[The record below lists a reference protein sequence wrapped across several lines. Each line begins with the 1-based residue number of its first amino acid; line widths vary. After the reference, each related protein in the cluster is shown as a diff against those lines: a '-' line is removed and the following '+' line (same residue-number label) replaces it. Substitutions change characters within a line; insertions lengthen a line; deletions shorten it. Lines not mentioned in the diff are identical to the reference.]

1 MIKDILKRST
11 AGLLSALT
19 LLTTVPLSGAVDGG
33 IMPLAEEDNEASSI
47 VINVGEVYNIADKG
61 VQKAWFQQNG
71 APRNVWPMFTEASD
85 GTEIRAYCADHSKG
99 NPGTSGMPYTVTSR
113 VSDMHV
119 YGVAV
124 RSDARMTLNQLISF
138 AGSPITKENFTEDM
152 YFSASQA
159 AIWCALGDAQI
170 AANSSYGVS
179 YASSTSLGYRAAGKT
194 LSASSTSEAL
204 TLFAAIKMLEYGN
217 EFYNTWGT
225 NGKGHA
231 PWVGA
236 TINYTP
242 GNVEYTPAAQKTGSV
257 DLPQGIVNSGIF
269 AEKEID
275 GQQYMVLPIAAAS
288 ATFVRGD
295 GEYGQ
300 IFVRADNMPSGA
312 FLMDSEGNKSYDDG
326 GSQRLTLAKVQR
338 NDDLY
343 KNGNDMAYGE
353 TFLFCIPKA
362 TAEQMDADQ
371 DALTTKIV
379 TSMNVD
385 RYNVYAAST
394 TSSGVQPVIMVEPAV
409 QKLSNE
415 LQFNSNPLP
424 TQEKVN
430 LKILKT
436 DKDGAPLQGCT
447 FKITYQKDG
456 AQKTDEQTTNGNGE
470 AAFLDLPL
478 NTDVTIKETAAP
490 EGYTLLP
497 DKVVNTGTGDKT
509 VEVNLANSDDH
520 VFKVHKV
527 SSADNRNLM
536 GAKFEVKGIDNDFVN
551 TYTTD
556 ALGEFT
562 IQGRDLPTGS
572 FEVYEIAAPE
582 GYATDGADIQTFSWD
597 NTRDVTLTFKNA
609 PLPGIQIYK
618 YDKDSKEP
626 LAGATFEIR
635 RDGQVLQTV
644 KTDVNGYAKVYNL
657 PKGFYQVVEVEPPQG
672 YLKDEV
678 EHEVYIDPSA
688 DPTQIV
694 REVNVPNTKKLS
706 IRIVKIDK
714 ETKVP
719 LEGFTFDVYYNDA
732 HLTSVTTDENGEAML
747 ENLQPGTYRVHETDG
762 DTDHYNLD
770 APDQTV
776 ELIKDQA
783 EIPTL
788 TFENTVKKH
797 FGIYKID
804 EETKVPLEGV
814 TFEIW
819 KDGRLLGNYTTDKS
833 GRIWLPYAEPGT
845 YQAKEVITDPRYIL
859 NETTFTIENNSEYP
873 TFFTIPNTRKKDI
886 IVKKIDLD
894 TGKPM
899 QGVVFEGFKDG
910 KSIGMFTTGP
920 DGTFTIDYAEP
931 GTYKFVERHTL
942 AGYELST
949 VVLEGEHTTDRDLVL
964 TLDNVEQK
972 SFIVKKIDSET
983 KETLAGVQ
991 FKIWRDGV
999 LLGDYTT
1006 DENGRIE
1013 IKNAPAGTYKVQEV
1027 KTLKE
1032 YILNDEELEI
1042 EHTTV
1047 KDTELTVE
1055 NTKKPGLLIQKIDAE
1070 TRKPLKDAVFKLT
1083 KANGDVVKEDII
1095 TGEDGAAFVEGLE
1108 AGDYIV
1114 TEITAPGGYL
1124 IDNTPHPVSLEEGKT
1139 YTLTL
1144 ENTKKP
1150 GLLIKKIDSQT
1161 KKPLQGATFEI
1172 TRGDGSVVRES
1183 VTTDADGVIHLPE
1196 LDTGTFI
1203 ITEVS
1208 APDGYAID
1216 ETPKTVEIR
1225 AGQTYEV
1232 TFTNTKKSGFTIKKI
1247 DEDTRQPLKNAI
1259 FSISKAN
1266 GEIVK
1271 DRAETDANGVI
1282 TLTGLPDCTLI
1293 VTEIEAPDGYIL
1305 QDMPKTIEVKA
1316 GGQYEMT
1323 FTNKRAYGLQIRKVI
1338 KGTNQPLDGCTFTV
1352 EKANG
1357 EMVGS
1362 YTTDFSGLA
1371 TVTGL
1376 EDGVYIVTEVSCPEG
1391 YRLDP
1396 EPQNVI
1402 VKAGE
1407 LATVTF
1413 ENEKLAGVRIKK
1425 IDAVTGEGICG
1436 VRFLIKDEHNNLIG
1450 EYSTDQDGY
1459 IELDDLLTDGKS
1471 EIKIKVEEIAAA
1483 EGYVLD
1489 DTVRTLRIRRGETT
1503 ELVVENTPILG
1514 QIQVV
1519 KKSAQDN
1526 PVTNQPKGSLLEGA
1540 VFEITNADTGRVVDT
1555 MTSDSRGIAASNPIP
1570 LGRYY
1575 VQEIQAPR
1583 FYQLNSE
1590 KVEVKLKVEGDVV
1603 RIEMYNDAAN
1613 INTSI
1618 EKTGNYTVDAGSNMR
1633 YDFTNIANNSNVPLD
1648 NFFWHD
1654 RIPTDAVRAGTLT
1667 TGTYN
1672 TRVWYKITYK
1682 TNEND
1687 YRTLADNLLST
1698 NRYSF
1703 KIDSGSLK
1711 LASGEYVTDIRFEF
1725 GTVPAGFKMTE
1736 KATLL
1741 VYVPAYMSGGYN
1753 IINRADC
1760 GGSYQGEWD
1769 NSTSTWVTKIYRAPT
1784 YTKPTLPQTG
1794 F

>member
-1 MIKDILKRST
+1 
-11 AGLLSALT
+11 
-19 LLTTVPLSGAVDGG
+19 
-33 IMPLAEEDNEASSI
+33 
-47 VINVGEVYNIADKG
+47 
-61 VQKAWFQQNG
+61 
-71 APRNVWPMFTEASD
+71 
-85 GTEIRAYCADHSKG
+85 
-99 NPGTSGMPYTVTSR
+99 
-113 VSDMHV
+113 
-119 YGVAV
+119 
-124 RSDARMTLNQLISF
+124 
-138 AGSPITKENFTEDM
+138 
-152 YFSASQA
+152 
-159 AIWCALGDAQI
+159 
-170 AANSSYGVS
+170 
-179 YASSTSLGYRAAGKT
+179 
-194 LSASSTSEAL
+194 
-204 TLFAAIKMLEYGN
+204 
-217 EFYNTWGT
+217 
-225 NGKGHA
+225 
-231 PWVGA
+231 
-236 TINYTP
+236 
-242 GNVEYTPAAQKTGSV
+242 
-257 DLPQGIVNSGIF
+257 
-269 AEKEID
+269 
-275 GQQYMVLPIAAAS
+275 
-288 ATFVRGD
+288 
-295 GEYGQ
+295 
-300 IFVRADNMPSGA
+300 
-312 FLMDSEGNKSYDDG
+312 
-326 GSQRLTLAKVQR
+326 
-338 NDDLY
+338 
-343 KNGNDMAYGE
+343 
-353 TFLFCIPKA
+353 
-362 TAEQMDADQ
+362 
-371 DALTTKIV
+371 
-379 TSMNVD
+379 MNVD
-385 RYNVYAAST
+385 RYNVFAAST
-394 TSSGVQPVIMVEPAV
+394 NSSYVQPILLVEPAV
-409 QKLSNE
+409 RVTSAKIAFSSQTPVE
-415 LQFNSNPLP
+415 D
-424 TQEKVN
+424 KVS
-430 LKILKT
+430 LKVLKT
-436 DKDGAPLQGCT
+436 DASGAPLQGCT
-447 FKITYQKDG
+447 FQINYQDG
-456 AQKTDEQTTNGNGE
+456 EQKTREGTTDGNGE
-470 AAFLDLPL
+470 VVFDRLLL
-478 NTDVTIKETAAP
+478 NTDVTVKETEAP

-497 DKVVNTGTGDKT
+497 DKVINTGSAGGKT
-509 VEVNLANSDDH
+509 LEFTFANSDDH

-527 SSADNRNLM
+527 SSADGRNLM
-536 GAKFEVKGIDNDFVN
+536 GATFEVRGIDNDYKN
-551 TYTTD
+551 TFTTD

-562 IQGRDLPTGS
+562 IQGRDLPVGS
-572 FEVYEIAAPE
+572 YEVYEIAAPE
-582 GYATDGADIQTFSWD
+582 GYMTDGSDIQTFSWD

-618 YDKDSKEP
+618 YDKDSKMP
-626 LAGATFEIR
+626 LQGATFEIR

-644 KTDVNGYAKVYNL
+644 KTDVNGYARMTNL
-657 PKGFYQVVEVEPPQG
+657 KAGFYQVVEVEPPQG

-678 EHEVYIDPSA
+678 VHEVYIDPTA
-688 DPTQIV
+688 DPTQLI

-714 ETKVP
+714 ESKVP

-732 HLTSVTTDENGEAML
+732 HLTSVTTDANGEAML

-776 ELIKDQA
+776 ELVKDQA

-804 EETKVPLEGV
+804 AETKKPLQGV

-819 KDGRLLGNYTTDKS
+819 KDGTLLGNYTTDEH

-845 YQAKEVITDPRYIL
+845 YQAKETITDPRYVL

-873 TFFTIPNTRKKDI
+873 TFFTIPNVMKKDI
-886 IVKKIDLD
+886 TVTKIDKD

-899 QGVVFEGFKDG
+899 QGVVFEATRDG
-910 KSIGMFTTGP
+910 KSIGYFTTGP
-920 DGTFTIDYAEP
+920 DGSFTIPYADS
-931 GTYKFVERHTL
+931 GTYIFKEYHTL
-942 AGYELST
+942 AGHELNREPS
-949 VVLEGEHTTDRDLVL
+949 VIEHTTDGNVDIVV
-964 TLDNVEQK
+964 DNVEYK
-972 SFIVKKIDSET
+972 DLIAHKIDSQS
-983 KETLAGVQ
+983 KAPIAGVT
-991 FKIWRDGV
+991 FSIWRDGV
-999 LLGDYTT
+999 LLGDYVT
-1006 DENGRIE
+1006 DENGKI
-1013 IKNAPAGTYKVQEV
+1013 
-1027 KTLKE
+1027 TL
-1032 YILNDEELEI
+1032 
-1042 EHTTV
+1042 
-1047 KDTELTVE
+1047 
-1055 NTKKPGLLIQKIDAE
+1055 
-1070 TRKPLKDAVFKLT
+1070 
-1083 KANGDVVKEDII
+1083 
-1095 TGEDGAAFVEGLE
+1095 
-1108 AGDYIV
+1108 
-1114 TEITAPGGYL
+1114 
-1124 IDNTPHPVSLEEGKT
+1124 
-1139 YTLTL
+1139 
-1144 ENTKKP
+1144 
-1150 GLLIKKIDSQT
+1150 
-1161 KKPLQGATFEI
+1161 
-1172 TRGDGSVVRES
+1172 
-1183 VTTDADGVIHLPE
+1183 
-1196 LDTGTFI
+1196 
-1203 ITEVS
+1203 
-1208 APDGYAID
+1208 
-1216 ETPKTVEIR
+1216 
-1225 AGQTYEV
+1225 
-1232 TFTNTKKSGFTIKKI
+1232 
-1247 DEDTRQPLKNAI
+1247 
-1259 FSISKAN
+1259 SKAN

-1271 DRAETDANGVI
+1271 DHAETDANGVI

-1305 QDMPKTIEVKA
+1305 QDMPKTTEVKA
-1316 GGQYEMT
+1316 GGNYEMT

-1338 KGTNQPLDGCTFTV
+1338 KGTNQPLDGCTFIV

-1376 EDGVYIVTEVSCPEG
+1376 EDGVYVVTEVSCPEG

-1425 IDAVTGEGICG
+1425 IDAVTGEGIYG
-1436 VRFLIKDEHNNLIG
+1436 VRFLIKDEHNNLLG

-1503 ELVVENTPILG
+1503 ELVVENTPLLG

-1526 PVTNQPKGSLLEGA
+1526 PVTNQPKDSLLEGA

-1575 VQEIQAPR
+1575 VQEVQAPR
-1583 FYQLNSE
+1583 FYQINSE

-1603 RIEMYNDAAN
+1603 QIEMYNDPAN

-1672 TRVWYKITYK
+1672 ARVWYKITYK
-1682 TNEND
+1682 TNVND

-1741 VYVPAYMSGGYN
+1741 VYVPSYMSGGYN

>member
-1 MIKDILKRST
+1 MMKSISKRVA
-11 AGLLSALT
+11 AGMLSALT
-19 LLTTVPLSGAVDGG
+19 MLSSIPLSQALNTGPIAR
-33 IMPLAEEDNEASSI
+33 AAADNVASAI
-47 VINVGEVYNIADKG
+47 VIEVGDTYNVADRG
-61 VQKAWFQQNG
+61 VRKAWFQQNG
-71 APRNVWPMFTEASD
+71 APRNVWPMFTTASD
-85 GTEIRAYCADHSKG
+85 GTEIRAYCADHSKT
-99 NPGTSGMPYTVTSR
+99 NPGTGGMPYTVTGR
-113 VSDMHV
+113 VDDMHV
-119 YGVAV
+119 YGVAM
-124 RSDARMTLNQLISF
+124 RSDSRTTLDEFISF
-138 AGSPITKENFTEDM
+138 AGDPIAKENFTEDM

-159 AIWCALGDAQI
+159 AIWAALGEVQI
-170 AANSSYGVS
+170 AANSNFGVN
-179 YASSTSLGYRAAGKT
+179 YVSSTSLGYRASGKT
-194 LSASSTSEAL
+194 LSASTTSEAL
-204 TLFAAIKMLEYGN
+204 TLFAAIEMLKYGN
-217 EFYNTWGT
+217 DFYATWGP

-231 PWVGA
+231 PWVGG

-242 GNVEYTPAAQKTGSV
+242 GNTEYTPAAQKSGSV
-257 DLPQGIVNSGIF
+257 DLPQGIMNSGVF

-275 GQQYMVLPIAAAS
+275 GQSYMVLPMAAAS
-288 ATFVRGD
+288 ATFVRGN
-295 GEYGQ
+295 Q
-300 IFVRADNMPSGA
+300 IFVRADDMPAGA
-312 FLMDSEGNKSYDDG
+312 FLMDAEGNKSTDDN
-326 GSQRLTLAKVQR
+326 GSQRLTLSNVQQD
-338 NDDLY
+338 NTLY

-353 TFLFCIPKA
+353 TFLFCIPKE
-362 TAEQMDADQ
+362 TAEQMDEQ
-371 DALTTKIV
+371 SELLQTKIV
-379 TSMNVD
+379 ISMNVD
-385 RYNVYAAST
+385 RYNVFVAST
-394 TSSGVQPVIMVEPAV
+394 NSSYVQPILLVEPAV
-409 QKLSNE
+409 RVMSVSLGFS
-415 LQFNSNPLP
+415 SNPKP
-424 TQEKVN
+424 TEDKVS
-430 LKILKT
+430 LKVMKT
-436 DKDGAPLQGCT
+436 DASGAPLQGCT
-447 FKITYQKDG
+447 FQISYRDEEQQTRE
-456 AQKTDEQTTNGNGE
+456 ATTDGNGE
-470 AAFLDLPL
+470 VVFDRLPL
-478 NTDVTIKETAAP
+478 NTDVTVKETAAP

-497 DKVVNTGTGDKT
+497 NKVINTGSTGGKT
-509 VEVNLANSDDH
+509 LEFTFANSDDH
-520 VFKVHKV
+520 VFKVHKI
-527 SSADNRNLM
+527 SSADGRNLM
-536 GAKFEVKGIDNDFVN
+536 GATFEVRGIDNDYKN
-551 TYTTD
+551 TFTTD

-562 IQGRDLPTGS
+562 IQGRDLPVGS
-572 FEVYEIAAPE
+572 YEVYEIAAPE
-582 GYATDGADIQTFSWD
+582 GYMTDGSDIQTFSWD
-597 NTRDVTLTFKNA
+597 NTRDVTLTFQNA

-618 YDKDSKEP
+618 YDKDTKKP

-644 KTDVNGYAKVYNL
+644 KTDVNGYAHMTNL
-657 PKGFYQVVEVEPPQG
+657 KEGFYQVVEVEPPQG

-678 EHEVYIDPSA
+678 VHEVYIDPTA
-688 DPTQIV
+688 DPTQLI

-714 ETKVP
+714 ESKVP

-732 HLTSVTTDENGEAML
+732 HLTSVTTDANGEAML

-804 EETKVPLEGV
+804 AETKKPIQGV
-814 TFEIW
+814 TFEIS
-819 KDGRLLGNYTTDKS
+819 KDGKLLGNYTTDEH

-845 YQAKEVITDPRYIL
+845 YQAKETITDPRYVL

-873 TFFTIPNTRKKDI
+873 TFFTIPNVMKKDI
-886 IVKKIDLD
+886 TVTKIDKD

-899 QGVVFEGFKDG
+899 QGVVFEATRDG
-910 KSIGMFTTGP
+910 KSIGYFTTGP
-920 DGTFTIDYAEP
+920 DGSFTIPYADS
-931 GTYKFVERHTL
+931 GTYIFKEYHTL
-942 AGYELST
+942 AGYELNREPI
-949 VVLEGEHTTDRDLVL
+949 VIEHTTDGNVDIVV
-964 TLDNVEQK
+964 DNVEYK
-972 SFIVKKIDSET
+972 DLIVHKIDSKT
-983 KETLAGVQ
+983 KKPIEGVT
-991 FKIWRDGV
+991 FSIWRDGT
-999 LLGDYTT
+999 LLGDYVT
-1006 DENGRIE
+1006 DENGKITLA
-1013 IKNAPAGTYKVQEV
+1013 KAQPGTYKVQE
-1027 KTLKE
+1027 KATLKE
-1032 YILNDEELEI
+1032 YILNDEVLEI
-1042 EHTTV
+1042 EHTTD
-1047 KDTELTVE
+1047 KATEVTFE
-1055 NTKKPGLLIQKIDAE
+1055 NTKRPGIMIQKIDAE
-1070 TRKPLKDAVFKLT
+1070 SRKPLANAVFRLEH
-1083 KANGDVVKEDII
+1083 ANGDVIREDIT
-1095 TGEDGAAFVEGLE
+1095 TGEDGTAYIEGLD
-1108 AGDYIV
+1108 AGDYVV
-1114 TEITAPGGYL
+1114 TEVTAPAGYIL
-1124 IDNTPHPVSLEEGKT
+1124 DIEPRTISVVPGET
-1139 YTLTL
+1139 YTLTF
-1144 ENTKKP
+1144 ENVRLP
-1150 GLLIKKIDSQT
+1150 GLLITKIDGDT
-1161 KKPLQGATFEI
+1161 GEALQGATFKI
-1172 TRGDGSVVRES
+1172 TRGDGSVVRENA
-1183 VTTDADGVIHLPE
+1183 VTDASGLIHLPE
-1196 LDTGTFI
+1196 LETGTYI
-1203 ITEVS
+1203 ITEIK
-1208 APDGYAID
+1208 APDGYVID
-1216 ETPKTVEIR
+1216 ETPKTVELR
-1225 AGQTYEV
+1225 EGQTYEV
-1232 TFTNTKKSGFTIKKI
+1232 TFSNTKRSGLTIRKI

-1271 DRAETDANGVI
+1271 DRAETDENGVI

-1316 GGQYEMT
+1316 GGNYEMT

-1362 YTTDFSGLA
+1362 YTTDSSGLA

-1376 EDGVYIVTEVSCPEG
+1376 EDGVYVVTEVSCPEG
-1391 YRLDP
+1391 YRLNP

-1425 IDAVTGEGICG
+1425 IDAVTGEGIYG
-1436 VRFLIKDEHNNLIG
+1436 VRFLIKDEHNNLLG

-1555 MTSDSRGIAASNPIP
+1555 MTSDSRGIAASGPIP

-1672 TRVWYKITYK
+1672 ARVWYKITYK

-1753 IINRADC
+1753 IINRADA

-1769 NSTSTWVTKIYRAPT
+1769 NSISTWVTKIYRAPT